1 MTRNLI
7 LLVLG
12 AAALAA
18 CNSESHTI
26 VANEAPDPMAEQLAN
41 APAVE
46 LPPSIAASK
55 TYRCKDNSLLYID
68 WYSDGSARVK
78 TEKGTPGTPV
88 PAPAEGVKIDL
99 TGNAA
104 APTITYAG
112 KTCHV

>member
-46 LPPSIAASK
+46 LPPAIAASK

-78 TEKGTPGTPV
+78 TEKGTGGTHV
-88 PAPAEGVKIDL
+88 PAPAEGVKSDL
-99 TGNAA
+99 TGTAQTPSIN
-104 APTITYAG
+104 YGG
-112 KTCHV
+112 KNCHI

>member
-1 MTRNLI
+1 MTRNLT

-12 AAALAA
+12 FTALAA

-46 LPPSIAASK
+46 LPPAIAASK

-78 TEKGTPGTPV
+78 TEKGPGGTEV
-88 PAPAEGVKIDL
+88 PAPVEGVQSPL
-99 TGNAA
+99 TGTA
-104 APTITYAG
+104 TSSDISYGG
-112 KTCHV
+112 KNCHV

>member
-26 VANEAPDPMAEQLAN
+26 VANGAPDPMAEQLAN
-41 APAVE
+41 APAIE

-78 TEKGTPGTPV
+78 TEKGAGGTPV
-88 PAPAEGVKIDL
+88 PAPVEGVQSPL
-99 TGNAA
+99 TGTATSSA
-104 APTITYAG
+104 IGYAG
-112 KTCHV
+112 KACHV

>member
-1 MTRNLI
+1 MIRKMT
-7 LLVLG
+7 LLAIG

-26 VANEAPDPMAEQLAN
+26 TANEAPDPMADQLAN
-41 APAVE
+41 AAPVE
-46 LPPSIAASK
+46 LPPAIAATN

-78 TEKGTPGTPV
+78 TEKGAGGTQV
-88 PAPAEGVKIDL
+88 PAPAEGVKSDL
-99 TGNAA
+99 TGNATSS
-104 APTITYAG
+104 TITYAG